1 MELRV
6 ESGKSSLDPFAFA
19 LAFAQ
24 EFASKCDHPFGA
36 AELWTE
42 LTRTGVYFEDSGKRL
57 PEGETT
63 VPLGVLTAGLALDH
77 LFTQRLIR
85 RNLAPNGDYV
95 YGGTT

>member
-6 ESGKSSLDPFAFA
+6 ESGRSSQDPFAFA

-24 EFASKCDHPFGA
+24 EFAGKCDHPFGA

-42 LTRTGVYFEDSGKRL
+42 LTRGGVFFEQAGKRL
-57 PEGETT
+57 PEDEATR
-63 VPLGVLTAGLALDH
+63 PLGVLTAGLALDH
-77 LFTQRLIR
+77 LFTQRLIP

-95 YGGTT
+95 YGGAT